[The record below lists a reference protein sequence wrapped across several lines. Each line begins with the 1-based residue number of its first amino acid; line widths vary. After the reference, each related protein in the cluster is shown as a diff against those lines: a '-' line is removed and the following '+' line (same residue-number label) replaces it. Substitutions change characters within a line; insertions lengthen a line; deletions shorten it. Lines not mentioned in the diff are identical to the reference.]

1 MSIIF
6 LNTEIVIECLHC
18 GHAARLHE
26 DDLNKFGEVPGASLT
41 SLAKRLICRECKSS
55 SVRAY
60 RRIDNDT
67 PLSPHRPEGDVSPK
81 RA

>member
-1 MSIIF
+1 
-6 LNTEIVIECLHC
+6 
-18 GHAARLHE
+18 
-26 DDLNKFGEVPGASLT
+26 VPGASLT